1 MVKSFS
7 CLVTIPRQVWL
18 RSLSKAHGYW
28 GLPERS
34 REAFCAIPSLA
45 DASTAISPQTPGES
59 KADSEGGA
67 PQDALGGVSADGDR
81 ADHGAG
87 GEEKGPLVEDGADG
101 AGEEKAAGETGEEKE
116 DGGDAATA
124 ASGSAVAGDNV
135 AVVDGD
141 AVDDVTGG
149 GGNNSY
155 DPVSTLELHSEAEEK
170 VAGGAGG
177 RLGDWST
184 GYLRTGDEGF
194 MHGGELFIC
203 GRIKDLVIV
212 GGRNHYPQVKRT
224 SGGTVAWYLHIC
236 VLL

>member
-1 MVKSFS
+1 MLIHFFS
-7 CLVTIPRQVWL
+7 CLLTIPPQVWL

-45 DASTAISPQTPGES
+45 DTSKADSQTPGDS
-59 KADSEGGA
+59 KADSEGGTPPDFPGA
-67 PQDALGGVSADGDR
+67 GDADGDG
-81 ADHGAG
+81 ADDGVG
-87 GEEKGPLVEDGADG
+87 GGEKGPLVEGGADG

-116 DGGDAATA
+116 GGGDAATA
-124 ASGSAVAGDNV
+124 TAASESTVAGDNV
-135 AVVDGD
+135 AVGDGD

-149 GGNNSY
+149 GGDNNY
-155 DPVSTLELHSEAEEK
+155 HPVSTLELHSGAEEK
-170 VAGGAGG
+170 GGEGG
-177 RLGDWST
+177 GLGDWST

-212 GGRNHYPQVKRT
+212 GGRNHYPQVKHT
-224 SGGTVAWYLHIC
+224 SRGLVPAP
-236 VLL
+236 